1 MKQATEMKHS
11 RVVAAVVK
19 RGDRY
24 LCMRRCRSKYA
35 YISEKWEFPGG
46 KVEPDESDR
55 DALRREIKEEMDW
68 DVCAGEALATVEYSY
83 PDFSLTLVA
92 YLCEAPAD
100 DSFKLLE
107 HTDYCWLKADEL
119 LSLDWTAADAELI
132 RLAWPEVAA
141 ERHGQKA

>member
-1 MKQATEMKHS
+1 MKRATEMKHS

-68 DVCAGEALATVEYSY
+68 DVCAGEALATGST
-83 PDFSLTLVA
+83 TLS
-92 YLCEAPAD
+92 APRN
-100 DSFKLLE
+100 
-107 HTDYCWLKADEL
+107 T
-119 LSLDWTAADAELI
+119 LSPMVTRPIL
-132 RLAWPEVAA
+132 V
-141 ERHGQKA
+141 